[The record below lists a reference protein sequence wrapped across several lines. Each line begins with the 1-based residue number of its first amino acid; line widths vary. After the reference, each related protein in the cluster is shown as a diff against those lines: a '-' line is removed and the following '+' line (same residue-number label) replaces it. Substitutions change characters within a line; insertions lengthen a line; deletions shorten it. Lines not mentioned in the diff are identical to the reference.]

1 MSKFRMGSI
10 KNIEEKNINNDEQKQ
25 MVGAGL
31 LSEVSKAEIKLK
43 IVNIPRS
50 QIRKNPKNKYSISG
64 IKSLAQSIKDYGLIQ
79 PIHIGNK
86 KDGMYD
92 ILGGERRITAIDML
106 IENPDVTEWNE
117 DTLIP
122 CVIKGFEE
130 VNLPLSDENKE
141 RYAIMTTN
149 KEARN
154 YTDGDTLMEIREWKL
169 IIEELRENGVDF
181 IVGYDEDG
189 KEKEIKIKGEKTRD
203 ILTET
208 TGISRGRVNQFEA
221 VENKGTDAI
230 KEALLGNNLSVN
242 VASQAVKELDNEEQD
257 RLAEDA
263 KTKEITV
270 KDLINYKTVRK
281 ADKKYISKKEF
292 NKDIKDITNI
302 LKNDEIE
309 LDEKDFEQYHF
320 YIKQLKK
327 LLVKGE

>member
-10 KNIEEKNINNDEQKQ
+10 KNVEEKNIKSDEQKQ

-31 LSEVSKAEIKLK
+31 LSDVSKAEIKLK
-43 IVNIPRS
+43 IVNIPRDK
-50 QIRKNPKNKYSISG
+50 IRKNPKNKYSISD
-64 IKSLAQSIKDYGLIQ
+64 IKSLAQSVRDYGLLQAIHVGQ
-79 PIHIGNK
+79 P
-86 KDGMYD
+86 KDGIYY

-106 IENPDVTEWNE
+106 IEDPNVTDWNE

-141 RYAIMTTN
+141 RYAIITTN
-149 KEARN
+149 KESRN
-154 YTDGDTLMEIREWKL
+154 YTDADNLMELREWKL
-169 IIEELRENGVDF
+169 IISELREKQVETIN
-181 IVGYDEDG
+181 GYDDNGE
-189 KEKEIKIKGEKTRD
+189 EKKIQIKGEKTRD
-203 ILTET
+203 ILAEV

-230 KEALLGNNLSVN
+230 KEALLGNSLSVN
-242 VASQAVKELDNEEQD
+242 VASKAVKELDAEEQD
-257 RLAEDA
+257 RLAEDS